1 MTREFMIQ
9 EKGSLIEIVTVIF
22 KYKKGIAG
30 IFLVIVFAITVVSL
44 LWPRSYETSSDVLIQ
59 FGREYVDRPN
69 VANTPNQPRSETLQM
84 STSEIVNSEIAIMQS
99 YDLAEQVVSTIGVEK
114 MFPGMKDPGSSFLE
128 KIGVREKVP
137 ALQKAAIRFQQNVKI
152 GVKLLKN
159 VRSNVIEIKY
169 MSRNPVMAARAVNL
183 LVSLYKE
190 KHLEVY
196 SGPRSGFLSNQL
208 AAFKQKMERSA
219 DELQSFKHEKS
230 AFDLPAQRTSHINQ
244 LEALEGS
251 LRTSTTAIASLR
263 GRLSSNNSQLK
274 KIMGD
279 KTLYTPSGLDS
290 MLSNAN
296 NRLLELESKELNLL
310 QKYKPDNPFVVDVR
324 REIQNTRD
332 FIKNQ
337 EMAISNKVKTANPL
351 FQGVKVDANKSESEL
366 VSEIAKQKAV
376 RIQIQDVL
384 KELQDVDMNEKKLR
398 ELTRNFEIDEANY
411 KSYRTKYEESLIYTE
426 MYKQTISNVSV
437 IQEAPVNNAPKWPK
451 KFLNVLL
458 GIAFGSACG
467 IGYAFLAETY
477 SQGISS
483 SENVER
489 RLGLPVLAAISHQQK

>member
-1 MTREFMIQ
+1 MTQEFMVQ
-9 EKGSLIEIVTVIF
+9 EKANLVEIVTVLF
-22 KYKKGIAG
+22 KYKKEITG
-30 IFLVIVFAITVVSL
+30 IFFAIVFVVTVVSL

-69 VANTPNQPRSETLQM
+69 VANTPNQPINESLQV

-99 YDLAEQVVSTIGVEK
+99 YDIAEQVVSTIGVEK
-114 MFPGMKDPGSSFLE
+114 MFPGLKDSERSFLE

-137 ALQKAAIRFQQNVKI
+137 ALQKAASRFQQNVKI

-169 MSRNPVMAARAVNL
+169 ESRNPVMAARAINL
-183 LVSLYKE
+183 LVNLYKE

-196 SGPRSGFLSNQL
+196 SGPRSAFLSNQL
-208 AAFKQKMERSA
+208 AEFKQKMEQSA
-219 DELQSFKHEKS
+219 DELQAFKHEKS

-244 LEALEGS
+244 LEALEGA
-251 LRTSTTAIASLR
+251 LRASTTAVASLR
-263 GRLSSNNSQLK
+263 GRLSSNHSQLK
-274 KIMGD
+274 QIMSD
-279 KTLYTPSGLDS
+279 KTLYTASGMDS
-290 MLSNAN
+290 ILSNAN
-296 NRLLELESKELNLL
+296 NQLLALESKELNLL

-337 EMAISNKVKTANPL
+337 EMAISNKVKTGNPL

-366 VSEIAKQKAV
+366 VSELAKQKTIRV
-376 RIQIQDVL
+376 QIQDVL
-384 KELQDVDMNEKKLR
+384 KELQDIDMNEKRLR
-398 ELTRNFEIDEANY
+398 ELTRNFEINEANY
-411 KSYRTKYEESLIYTE
+411 KSYRTKYEESLIYSE

-451 KFLNVLL
+451 KVLNVLL

-467 IGYAFLAETY
+467 IGYAFFAETY

-489 RLGLPVLAAISHQQK
+489 RLGLPVLAAIPHQQK